1 MYILLQVASSVE
13 RPAAEGE
20 EACKVN
26 GHAEV
31 EVNNHK
37 VDFYFFKFME
47 TFVLVK
53 FFVEVFVCYVVISH
67 AAEFLIFW
75 SALNIGSQEVLDL
88 NWPGFPNIDTWR
100 LKRGF
105 INQDLEN

>member
-1 MYILLQVASSVE
+1 MYILLKVASSVE

-37 VDFYFFKFME
+37 VGFYFFKFME

-53 FFVEVFVCYVVISH
+53 FFVVFFFMLCYVPYLQRN
-67 AAEFLIFW
+67 F
-75 SALNIGSQEVLDL
+75 
-88 NWPGFPNIDTWR
+88 
-100 LKRGF
+100 
-105 INQDLEN
+105 

>member
-1 MYILLQVASSVE
+1 MKFLINLMYILLQVASSVE

-37 VDFYFFKFME
+37 VDFYF
-47 TFVLVK
+47 
-53 FFVEVFVCYVVISH
+53 ISV
-67 AAEFLIFW
+67 AELLIFW